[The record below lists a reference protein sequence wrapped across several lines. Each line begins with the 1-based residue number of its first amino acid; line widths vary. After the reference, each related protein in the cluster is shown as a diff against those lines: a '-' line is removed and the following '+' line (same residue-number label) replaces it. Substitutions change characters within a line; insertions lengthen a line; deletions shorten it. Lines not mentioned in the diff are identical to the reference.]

1 MESTLS
7 LQPRT
12 DNDALPESLCFPGL
26 PPPVEPAAA
35 TDRRLLLA
43 GPALEPSR
51 LGRDPL
57 LANAALRGVPMF
69 SLPRPARKARLARG
83 GPPAG
88 FVDDDEEGTRAGP
101 AKGDERRL
109 NVLRDGVRWVR
120 AGEEGT
126 GGDGAEEGLREEEEG
141 MGAVEGW
148 SGVGG
153 RLAIRLAISCDLLSS
168 KN

>member
-1 MESTLS
+1 
-7 LQPRT
+7 
-12 DNDALPESLCFPGL
+12 
-26 PPPVEPAAA
+26 
-35 TDRRLLLA
+35 
-43 GPALEPSR
+43 
-51 LGRDPL
+51 
-57 LANAALRGVPMF
+57 MF

-88 FVDDDEEGTRAGP
+88 FIDDEEGTRVGR
-101 AKGDERRL
+101 AKGDDRRL

-126 GGDGAEEGLREEEEG
+126 GGDGAKEGLREEEEKG

-168 KN
+168 RN